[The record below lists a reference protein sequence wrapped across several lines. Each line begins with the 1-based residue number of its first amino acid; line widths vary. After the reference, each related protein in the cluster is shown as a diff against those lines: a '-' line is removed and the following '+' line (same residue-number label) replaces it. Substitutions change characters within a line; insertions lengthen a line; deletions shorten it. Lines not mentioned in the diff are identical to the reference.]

1 MHNERIDP
9 STTQD
14 VQEQE
19 EQEDF
24 KALVVEMVPVKWSI
38 TTKYKRTPVILRL
51 QEAKK
56 YYSSGC
62 ILLYKYTTNKAIT
75 LGKSKTLN

>member
-24 KALVVEMVPVKWSI
+24 KVPVKWSI
-38 TTKYKRTPVILRL
+38 TTKYKRTPVICGY
-51 QEAKK
+51 KK
-56 YYSSGC
+56 PKNTTLPDVFSS
-62 ILLYKYTTNKAIT
+62 TNTQQIKQ
-75 LGKSKTLN
+75 

>member
-38 TTKYKRTPVILRL
+38 TTKYKRTPVICGY
-51 QEAKK
+51 KK
-56 YYSSGC
+56 PKNTTLPDVFSS
-62 ILLYKYTTNKAIT
+62 TNTQQIKQ
-75 LGKSKTLN
+75 